1 MIPGF
6 ILVKFY
12 YKSDHFWFS
21 YNDRNPNMYLKT
33 SFDQLV
39 AFLQV
44 LQPNFSLWAIMAQPC
59 VITSFQSSCEIGL
72 NAQFSVHIIDMY
84 KQIVKQLLYSILLNV
99 HFVHIV

>member
-1 MIPGF
+1 MIFRIPGF

-21 YNDRNPNMYLKT
+21 YKDKNPNMYLKT

-44 LQPNFSLWAIMAQPC
+44 LQPNFSLWAIMAQPR
-59 VITSFQSSCEIGL
+59 VITSKTIKCQNTKMLQHKNELI
-72 NAQFSVHIIDMY
+72 
-84 KQIVKQLLYSILLNV
+84 
-99 HFVHIV
+99 

>member
-21 YNDRNPNMYLKT
+21 YKEKNPYMYLKT

-44 LQPNFSLWAIMAQPC
+44 FQLMFSMWAIMAQPR
-59 VITSFQSSCEIGL
+59 VITSFQNSCGIEL
-72 NAQFSVHIIDMY
+72 TVQII
-84 KQIVKQLLYSILLNV
+84 
-99 HFVHIV
+99 F

>member
-21 YNDRNPNMYLKT
+21 YKDKNPNMYLKT

-44 LQPNFSLWAIMAQPC
+44 LQPNFSLWAIMAQPR
-59 VITSFQSSCEIGL
+59 VITSFQSSCGIGL
-72 NAQFSVHIIDMY
+72 MFKHPVY
-84 KQIVKQLLYSILLNV
+84 FYSSTNEEGNDSWLGTV
-99 HFVHIV
+99 G

>member
-21 YNDRNPNMYLKT
+21 YKDKNPNMYLKT

-44 LQPNFSLWAIMAQPC
+44 LQPNFSLWAIMAQPR
-59 VITSFQSSCEIGL
+59 VIMSFQSSCGIGL
-72 NAQFSVHIIDMY
+72 RNRAPY
-84 KQIVKQLLYSILLNV
+84 KEDLQIATLVTVK
-99 HFVHIV
+99 